1 MLPNFAMS
9 SSIYTFMQYFF
20 GIFEHISNYRLS
32 EYPLKNNNHLCYYLS
47 DKVEAEQSIG
57 CRPK

>member
-1 MLPNFAMS
+1 MS